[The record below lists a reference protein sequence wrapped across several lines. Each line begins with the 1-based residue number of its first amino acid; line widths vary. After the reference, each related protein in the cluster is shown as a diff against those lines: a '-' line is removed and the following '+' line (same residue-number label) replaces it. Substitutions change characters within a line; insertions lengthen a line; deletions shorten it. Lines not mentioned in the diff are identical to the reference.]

1 MNVLICNTY
10 NKKCHMEI
18 AFHGINAR
26 VVDVSETSLVRW
38 AHSFD
43 FWYKNNW
50 YVNNS
55 CVNTVRPHFL

>member
-18 AFHGINAR
+18 AFYGINAR

-43 FWYKNNW
+43 FWYKIKTTDT
-50 YVNNS
+50 S
-55 CVNTVRPHFL
+55 TTRA